1 MDPAG
6 SGTRG
11 FGGPPRAPPA
21 DVDEVGTRGGGG
33 VSPDEVSWDVRRLAS
48 APPYVHQLL
57 DARHQQVFGIYHVGM
72 EQMKVLAAAFG
83 HGADRSQVVVGQ
95 LQHRAHP
102 GSAGGDVVDAGG
114 PVPYDIIGSQV
125 AAQHQDEERIRHGKE

>member
-33 VSPDEVSWDVRRLAS
+33 VSPDEVSWDVRRLGS
-48 APPYVHQLL
+48 APPYVHQLP
-57 DARHQQVFGIYHVGM
+57 
-72 EQMKVLAAAFG
+72 AAASGG
-83 HGADRSQVVVGQ
+83 HIFRPQRATRGGSDSTSDIGRSTTGAGRQS
-95 LQHRAHP
+95 
-102 GSAGGDVVDAGG
+102 SGGTKL
-114 PVPYDIIGSQV
+114 S
-125 AAQHQDEERIRHGKE
+125 